1 MSAKGYLTSSGLALV
16 CLFLA
21 SASAMSQQVA
31 DPTRNL
37 TPVTDDMLRNPP
49 AADWLMWRRTYDGY
63 GYSPLDQINKSN
75 VEGPSGCLDLV
86 DGARRD
92 GDDSD
97 RSRRRALSVQLRQ
110 QEFRRSMPQLEI

>member
-37 TPVTDDMLRNPP
+37 TTVTNDMLRNPP
-49 AADWLMWRRTYDGY
+49 PADWLMWRRTFDGY
-63 GYSPLDQINKSN
+63 GYSPLDQINKNN
-75 VEGPSGCLDLV
+75 VKNLQVAWTWSLV
-86 DGARRD
+86 PAPP
-92 GDDSD
+92 
-97 RSRRRALSVQLRQ
+97 RRRRSCTTACCISSIMATK
-110 QEFRRSMPQLEI
+110 FRR